1 VGFFEPLIFGVL
13 SSGLGQVGRARA
25 GSDAAAARIAFENFK
40 AGIAPDREHDLR
52 MARTRWLERH
62 DAVASFTC
70 GLAAMP
76 ADVNPEPDPWGE
88 RKVEPVPVTVA
99 VLPSEFVFLREGI
112 ADQDDELIVEMG
124 RFPRDAL
131 LELSLLDVGG
141 QPVVAP
147 AGDVFEPPA
156 TCELVVRWR
165 TADGGADDDTFVFRS
180 ISVADEAAQRFRR
193 NSIWV

>member
-1 VGFFEPLIFGVL
+1 VGFFEPLLFGIL
-13 SSGLGQVGRARA
+13 GSGMRQVGRTRA

-62 DAVASFTC
+62 GAIASFTC

-76 ADVNPEPDPWGE
+76 DEATGEPDPWGE
-88 RKVEPVPVTVA
+88 RTVEPVPVTVA

-112 ADQDDELIVEMG
+112 AEQDDELIVEMG

-131 LELSLLDVGG
+131 VDLTLVDAQG
-141 QPVVAP
+141 QPVAAP
-147 AGDVFEPPA
+147 AGEVFEPPV

-165 TADGGADDDTFVFRS
+165 TTEGTTDDDTFVFRS

-193 NSIWV
+193 SSIPV